1 METGLSASPPMTN
14 WFDGHL
20 DLAYLGVGG
29 RDLRAPLGPDAP
41 GACSFPDLRAGGVC
55 AALGTIFTELGAN
68 PSVDPAGYRD
78 SEDVEGAHRAGL
90 RQLEWYEARERDG
103 DLEIVRDAE
112 HLDEALAGRRGRL
125 AVVLLMECADP
136 IRTPDE
142 VAWWH
147 ARGLRVVGMS
157 WAYGSRYSG
166 GNARAG
172 GVTPVGRR
180 LVEALD
186 ACGILHDVS
195 HLSRAAFDELLALT
209 PRRVV
214 ATHSNA
220 QALLPP
226 NERHLT
232 DAQIAAI
239 RDRDGWIG
247 LNLFG
252 KFLADGRRATIP
264 DCVAHAL
271 HVASIAG
278 VGRVGLG
285 SDLDGGF
292 GREALPIG
300 IRSPVDY
307 VRLLEALETAGLCAT
322 AASRAD
328 YAHANLAR
336 VVRGALA
343 CGAGQPASTR

>member
-1 METGLSASPPMTN
+1 MTI

-29 RDLRAPLGPDAP
+29 RDLRAPLAADAQ
-41 GACSFPDLRAGGVC
+41 GACSFPDLRSGGVR

-103 DLEIVRDAE
+103 DLEIVRDAT
-112 HLDEALAGRRGRL
+112 HLDEALAGRRERL

-166 GNARAG
+166 GNARSG
-172 GVTPVGRR
+172 GIAPIGRR

-186 ACGILHDVS
+186 ACGILHDAS

-209 PRRVV
+209 SRPVV

-220 QALLPP
+220 QALLPA

-252 KFLADGRRATIP
+252 RFLADGRPATIQ

-278 VGRVGLG
+278 PGRIGLG

-292 GREALPIG
+292 GRESLPAG

-307 VRLLEALETAGLCAT
+307 ARLLEALEAAGLFARS
-322 AASRAD
+322 ASPAGF
-328 YAHANLAR
+328 AHANLAR
-336 VVRGALA
+336 VVRGALMR
-343 CGAGQPASTR
+343 GGSQPASTR